1 FLYSPAGGAFSLA
14 LEQRSCFLF
23 FGCSWSQVGSAQP
36 QNGVATLNG
45 SVGSGTYR
53 WRVTAQSGSGAY
65 TLLANPR

>member
-1 FLYSPAGGAFSLA
+1 
-14 LEQRSCFLF
+14 
-23 FGCSWSQVGSAQP
+23 VGSAQP